1 MNLSNICLTLSGTL
15 TYIFYI
21 FIALVALLLMIT
33 IHEFGHF
40 IAGRKL
46 GFKINEFAVGFGKI
60 LWKRKTKDG
69 IIVSLRLIPLGG
81 YCSFDGEDIDSK
93 DPNAFNNKEPWKR
106 LIVLFNGAFF
116 NFLSAVLISF
126 IMLFTFGYG
135 DLVQVKKVEDYA
147 TNLIDVTSPIGD
159 RLQEG
164 DIIYAINGVET
175 NFLNDKYFVSLMS
188 EIKVGTKFTI
198 KVKRDGEFRELK
210 LINGKKFEKTAE
222 GNFRLLNG
230 DFVSIEKSEKKFVIK
245 LVSDPTIIIANVE
258 SKDDDELFTFVYKD
272 HKYVFDKVNSELYSG
287 YLGISIQNY
296 VHTVGEAFVKAV
308 PFTCEWAWKILLL
321 LWQII
326 SGQMGLDGVGGPIT
340 TIGAMATYTQASWIN
355 LLILFPL
362 ISVNLAVFNLLPFP
376 ALDGA
381 RMVFVLIEWIR
392 GKPINRNI
400 EGYIHSF
407 GLIILFAFVII
418 VDALKLFS

>member
-1 MNLSNICLTLSGTL
+1 MNLSNICFSLSGTL
-15 TYIFYI
+15 SYIFYI
-21 FIALVALLLMIT
+21 FIALIALLVMIT

-46 GFKINEFAVGFGKI
+46 GFKINEFAVGFGKV
-60 LWKRKTKDG
+60 LWKTTTKDG
-69 IIVSLRLIPLGG
+69 IVVSLRLIPLGG
-81 YCSFDGEDIDSK
+81 YCAFDGEDADSGN
-93 DPNAFNNKEPWKR
+93 PNAFNNKEPWKR

-147 TNLIDVTSPIGD
+147 TNLIDVTESRLD

-175 NFLNDKYFVSLMS
+175 NFLNDQYFITLMS
-188 EIKVGTKFTI
+188 GIKVGSEFTVKI
-198 KVKRDGEFRELK
+198 KRDGEFRELT
-210 LINGKKFEKTAE
+210 LINGKKFEKTID
-222 GNFRLLNG
+222 GNYRLLNG
-230 DFVSIEKSEKKFVIK
+230 DFVSIEKNENKFTIK
-245 LVSDPTIIIANVE
+245 LVSDPSIVVATVE

-296 VHTVGEAFVKAV
+296 VYTVGEAFVKAV
-308 PFTCEWAWKILLL
+308 PFTCEWAWKILIL

-381 RMVFVLIEWIR
+381 RMVFVAIEWIR
-392 GKPINRNI
+392 GKPISRKI
-400 EGYIHSF
+400 EGYVHSI
-407 GLIILFAFVII
+407 GLIVLFAFVII
-418 VDALKLFS
+418 VDALKLFV

>member
-15 TYIFYI
+15 TYVFYI
-21 FIALVALLLMIT
+21 FIALIALLFMIT

-46 GFKINEFAVGFGKI
+46 GFKINEFAVGFGKV

-69 IIVSLRLIPLGG
+69 ITVSLRLIPLGG
-81 YCSFDGEDIDSK
+81 YCAFDGEDVDSK

-147 TNLIDVTSPIGD
+147 TNLIDVTSPVGD

-164 DIIYAINGVET
+164 DIIYAINGIET

-188 EIKVGTKFTI
+188 DVKVGTEFTI

-210 LINGKKFEKTAE
+210 LINGKKFEKSAE

-230 DFVSIEKSEKKFVIK
+230 DFVSIEKNEEKFVIK
-245 LVSDPTIIIANVE
+245 LISDPSVIISTIE

-296 VHTVGEAFVKAV
+296 VYTVGEAFVKAV

-340 TIGAMATYTQASWIN
+340 TIGAMATYTQASWVN

-381 RMVFVLIEWIR
+381 RMVFVAIEWIR
-392 GKPINRNI
+392 RKPINRNI
-400 EGYIHSF
+400 EGYIHTF